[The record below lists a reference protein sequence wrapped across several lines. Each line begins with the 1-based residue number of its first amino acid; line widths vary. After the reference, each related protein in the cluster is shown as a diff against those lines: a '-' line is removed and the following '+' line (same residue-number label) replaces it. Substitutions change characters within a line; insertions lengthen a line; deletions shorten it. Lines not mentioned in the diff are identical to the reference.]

1 MTGSLQDF
9 IDSIFERFDAAIEQH
24 NVKLPFRAEDFMLMD
39 TEPNRGQYSFKHYD
53 TRNYVFMTTAGRVIV
68 PRTDRLVGERLPT
81 QLNTSK
87 RLQRNKPFM
96 KGEFCIDESQHLAGN
111 GSWQSHLESV
121 PGED

>member
-53 TRNYVFMTTAGRVIV
+53 TRNYVFMTTAGRIIV
-68 PRTDRLVGERLPT
+68 PRTD
-81 QLNTSK
+81 
-87 RLQRNKPFM
+87 KPFM

-121 PGED
+121 PGEE

>member
-53 TRNYVFMTTAGRVIV
+53 TRNYVFMTTAGRIIV
-68 PRTDRLVGERLPT
+68 PRVAGRCGGFFGLTAADDKGGDGGE
-81 QLNTSK
+81 
-87 RLQRNKPFM
+87 
-96 KGEFCIDESQHLAGN
+96 
-111 GSWQSHLESV
+111 
-121 PGED
+121 